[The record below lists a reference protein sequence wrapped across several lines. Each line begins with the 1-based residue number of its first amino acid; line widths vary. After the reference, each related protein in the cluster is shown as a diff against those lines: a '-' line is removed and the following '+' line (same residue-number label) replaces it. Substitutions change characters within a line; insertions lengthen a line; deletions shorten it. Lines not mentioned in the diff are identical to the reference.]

1 MPQLTAITRFPVKG
15 LGPDRL
21 ETVDLTPGRTLPHD
35 RQWAIEN
42 GPGPFDPDHPAHVK
56 KKHFLM
62 LAGQAELARLTCRY
76 NAAAEQFGVTL
87 EKGRTI
93 SVSLDDPDTHPP
105 LFDALSTLLGD
116 AVRGP
121 LRIVHAPGQAMT
133 DIPEPHLSLINAASV
148 RDLADKAGRDLDP
161 LRFRG
166 NLLIDGLEPWSELD
180 WIGRT
185 LQIGEARLKVQRRIG
200 RCAAT
205 SVDLDR
211 GVRDIDVPKALFEHY
226 GHTDCGLYVSVE
238 TGGPVATG
246 DPVLLDGDSPAP

>member
-15 LGPDRL
+15 LGPDQL
-21 ETVDLTPGRTLPHD
+21 ETVGLTAGCTLPHD
-35 RQWAIEN
+35 RRWAIEN
-42 GPGPFDPDHPAHVK
+42 GPGPFDPDSPGHVK

-62 LAGQAELARLTCRY
+62 LAGQADLARLACRY
-76 NAAAEQFGVTL
+76 DAASQTFEVTP
-87 EKGRTI
+87 GDNRTI

-105 LFDALSTLLGD
+105 LFGALEALLGD

-133 DIPEPHLSLINAASV
+133 DIPEPHLSIINAASV
-148 RDLADKAGRDLDP
+148 RHLSDKTAHDLDP

-166 NLLIDGLEPWSELD
+166 NLLIDGLAPWSEFD

-185 LQIGEARLKVQRRIG
+185 LRIGEARLKVQRRIR

-205 SVDLDR
+205 SVDLQR
-211 GVRDIDVPKALFEHY
+211 GVRNIDVPRALFEHY
-226 GHTDCGLYVSVE
+226 GHMDCGVYASVE
-238 TGGPVATG
+238 TGGRISCG
-246 DPVLLDGDSPAP
+246 DPVWLDGNGPTS

>member
-21 ETVDLTPGRTLPHD
+21 ESVALTPGRTLPHD

-42 GPGPFDPDHPAHVK
+42 GPGPFDPDKPAHVK

-62 LAGQAELARLTCRY
+62 LAGQAELARLACRY
-76 NAAAEQFGVTL
+76 DAAAHRFEVTL
-87 EKGRTI
+87 QDGQSL
-93 SVSLDDPDTHPP
+93 SVSLDHPDTHPP
-105 LFDALSTLLGD
+105 LFDALETLLGD

-148 RDLADKAGRDLDP
+148 RDLSDKTGHDLDP

-166 NLLIDGLEPWSELD
+166 NLLIDGAEPWSEFD

-185 LQIGEARLKVQRRIG
+185 LRIGEARLKVQRRIR

-205 SVDLDR
+205 SVDLER
-211 GVRDIDVPKALFEHY
+211 GVRNIDVPKALFDHY
-226 GHTDCGLYVSVE
+226 GHTDCGLYASVE
-238 TGGPVATG
+238 AGGRIATG
-246 DPVLLDGDSPAP
+246 DPVSLDGDNPTP